1 MKGRMMQ
8 WCCVARDFEDHDL
21 MEAVKHAIFR
31 RCPHV
36 VKNFGWPVRTVQ
48 LEAVEQD
55 RGWYRF

>member
-1 MKGRMMQ
+1 MMQ